1 MSLLARTGRPH
12 PPAVRG
18 HRRGTARRGIVSAVG
33 LVALLLP
40 LPCGGAAK
48 ADRAE
53 ARGAESR
60 SADEL
65 LIVDCLLPSRVRR
78 LGRQRTY
85 LQRRKPIR
93 TTAVDC
99 SIRGGEYTEP
109 DQASYATALEVWLPQ
124 AKAGDAEAQYY
135 VGEIFEKGLG
145 TDPDYESAAVWYRRA
160 AEQEYAAAQISLG
173 YLFEQGLGVETDEVE
188 ALNWYRRA
196 AGLAQ
201 DLVVMQE
208 EEYAELLAAREELAT
223 RRQEVEALQREI
235 DELRRQLGE
244 LEADSTADEQRQ
256 ATLESLLAR
265 LKKDLEEQKREVSM
279 RVESITSLESRLAE
293 RPDTPGPEPAA
304 PERPEIDF
312 GGYHALVIGNRNYR
326 SLPSLETAAEDAT
339 AVAELLESRYG
350 FEVELLIDADRYETM
365 TALNQLRESLTE
377 QDNLLVY
384 YAGHGRRDEEGA
396 TAYWQPIDAEAA
408 NPANWIPSEVVT
420 EHLDLVP
427 ARHVLVV
434 ADAAY
439 SGLRT
444 RSSIARLPR
453 GMSAEQRFHHIRLL
467 RERRARLVLSSGESA
482 PVAEAAGSPHSRF
495 SGALLEVLGQNEEVI
510 EASRVYRQLVEKV
523 ASTPGARPPEFA
535 TMRWARNDV
544 ADFFFV
550 PGS

>member
-1 MSLLARTGRPH
+1 MAAVGLAASLLAAPLGIAARP
-12 PPAVRG
+12 
-18 HRRGTARRGIVSAVG
+18 
-33 LVALLLP
+33 
-40 LPCGGAAK
+40 AA
-48 ADRAE
+48 AAAAAAGAE
-53 ARGAESR
+53 AR

-85 LQRRKPIR
+85 LQPRKPIR

-135 VGEIFEKGLG
+135 VGQVFEKGLG
-145 TDPDYESAAVWYRRA
+145 TTPDYESAAVWYRRA

-173 YLFEQGLGVETDEVE
+173 YLYERGLGVAADEVA

-201 DLVVMQE
+201 DLVVLE
-208 EEYAELLAAREELAT
+208 EDEYADLLAAREELAA
-223 RRQEVEALQREI
+223 RRREVEGLQREI
-235 DELRRQLGE
+235 DELRRQLEE
-244 LEADSTADEQRQ
+244 LESGAAADEERQ
-256 ATLESLLAR
+256 ATLESLVAR
-265 LKKDLEEQKREVSM
+265 LEKDLEAQKREVSL
-279 RVESITSLESRLAE
+279 RVESIGALESRLAS
-293 RPDTPGPEPAA
+293 REPAA
-304 PERPEIDF
+304 PGSGPAAPKRPEIDF
-312 GGYHALVIGNRNYR
+312 GAYHALVIGNRNYR
-326 SLPSLETAAEDAT
+326 SLPSLETAADDAT

-365 TALNQLRESLTE
+365 TALNRLRESLTE
-377 QDNLLVY
+377 RDNLLVY

-396 TAYWQPIDAEAA
+396 TAYWQPVDAEAA

-467 RERRARLVLSSGESA
+467 RERRARLVLASGEPA
-482 PVAEAAGSPHSRF
+482 PVAGSAGSPHSRF
-495 SGALLEVLGQNEEVI
+495 SGALLEVLKQNDDVI
-510 EASRVYRQLVEKV
+510 EASQVYRRLVERV

>member
-1 MSLLARTGRPH
+1 MSLLARTSPPR
-12 PPAVRG
+12 PPANHG
-18 HRRGTARRGIVSAVG
+18 RRRAAPRRGIASAVG

-40 LPCGGAAK
+40 PPCGAGAR

-53 ARGAESR
+53 ASGAEPR

-85 LQRRKPIR
+85 LERRKPIR

-124 AKAGDAEAQYY
+124 AKVGDAEAQYY

-173 YLFEQGLGVETDEVE
+173 YLFEQGLGVETDEIE

-196 AGLAQ
+196 AGLAE

-208 EEYAELLAAREELAT
+208 DEYAELLEAREELAT

-244 LEADSTADEQRQ
+244 LAADSAADEQRQ

-265 LKKDLEEQKREVSM
+265 LQKDLEEQKREVSL
-279 RVESITSLESRLAE
+279 RVESISSLESRLAE
-293 RPDTPGPEPAA
+293 RPDASGSEPAG

-365 TALNQLRESLTE
+365 TALNRLRESLTE

-467 RERRARLVLSSGESA
+467 RERRARLVLSSGEPA
-482 PVAEAAGSPHSRF
+482 PVAAAAGSRHSRF
-495 SGALLEVLGQNEEVI
+495 SGALLEVLGQNDGVI
-510 EASRVYRQLVEKV
+510 EASRVYRQLVDKV

-550 PGS
+550 PGP